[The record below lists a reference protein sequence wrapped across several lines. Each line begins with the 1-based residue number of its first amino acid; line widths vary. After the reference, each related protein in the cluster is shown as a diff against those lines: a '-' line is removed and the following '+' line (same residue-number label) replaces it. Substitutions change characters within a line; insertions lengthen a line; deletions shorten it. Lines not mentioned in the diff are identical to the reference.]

1 MNKLGVNVICF
12 LLPACLSRQFLAG
25 QLWFHGTDAKRLLF
39 ILCLLNLHGLA
50 AQTPTH
56 DNYRIFGYTDGIG
69 NNFDGTLLHFEN
81 GYPEFKIENV
91 KQDYF
96 YYCILCSDSTGNLL
110 FHTDGRQI
118 RNRLHNIMEG
128 GAVINPGQIWIDF
141 YDGYPTIT
149 GGLAI
154 PAPGLENFYY
164 LIHTTLKDGSDLSI
178 LCPELLYS
186 LIDMNANGGLGK
198 VVEKNKVIAKGDL
211 PSPILIKHGNG
222 RDWWLIVGDMVTK
235 TYLIYLIDPEGVHLR
250 QQQNIAPSSLTDYP
264 YAKASPDGSIFVSN
278 DDITG
283 LWIFDFD
290 RCSGLLSHPRV
301 LPYQPPEFRTSTIA
315 FSPDGRFLYPSTHLF
330 VYQLDMQTIDS
341 TYITF
346 DTIARYEYGASP
358 APPYYTHF
366 FLPELAPDGK
376 IYYGTFNNSQAF
388 HVINRPNLPL
398 LSSDMAQRG
407 LMLPR
412 HNKQTRCYFPNYRLG
427 KWLDSPCDTL
437 AFAPGSDQRF
447 HDTQWSG
454 SKIINS
460 TEAIKVLKLPPG
472 FQIPPSSGVGDD
484 KDYNPLN
491 MKTITR
497 KAMAQKAAEKAEK
510 QKIKNE

>member
-1 MNKLGVNVICF
+1 MNRLRINVIGF
-12 LLPACLSRQFLAG
+12 LLLIPSPGQFLVG
-25 QLWFHGTDAKRLLF
+25 QVCLF
-39 ILCLLNLHGLA
+39 GANARCLLSIFFLLNFIHLT

-56 DNYRIFGYTDGIG
+56 DNYRIFGYTDAAG
-69 NNFDGTLLHFEN
+69 NTDGTLLHFES
-81 GYPEFKIENV
+81 GYPQFKIENIQ
-91 KQDYF
+91 QDYF
-96 YYCILCSDSTGNLL
+96 YYCILSSDSTGNLL

-128 GAVINPGQIWIDF
+128 GDVINPGQIWIDF
-141 YDGYPTIT
+141 YDGYPSVAS
-149 GGLAI
+149 GLAI
-154 PAPGLENFYY
+154 PVPGRKNFYY
-164 LIHTTLKDGSDLSI
+164 LIHTTLKDGADLNI
-178 LCPELLYS
+178 FCPELLYS

-198 VVEKNKVIAKGDL
+198 VIEKNKVLATGDL
-211 PSPILIKHGNG
+211 PSPVIVKHGNG
-222 RDWWLIVGDMVTK
+222 RDWWLIVGDYATK
-235 TYLIYLIDPEGVHLR
+235 TYLIYLINAQGITLEHQLT
-250 QQQNIAPSSLTDYP
+250 IAPASLTNQS
-264 YAKASPDGSIFVSN
+264 YAKASEDGSIFVSN
-278 DDITG
+278 DDVMG

-301 LPYQPPEFRTSTIA
+301 LPYQPPAFWTASIA
-315 FSPDGRFLYPSTHLF
+315 FSPDGRFMYPGTHLF

-341 TYITF
+341 TFIAF

-366 FLPELAPDGK
+366 MSPELAPDGK
-376 IYYGTFNNSQAF
+376 IYYPTFNYSQAF
-388 HVINRPNLPL
+388 HVLNRPNLPL

-407 LMLPR
+407 LLLPR
-412 HNKQTRCYFPNYRLG
+412 QNGETRCYFPNYRLG

-437 AFAPGSDQRF
+437 AFTPGSEHRF
-447 HDTQWSG
+447 EDTQWSG

-460 TEAIKVLKLPPG
+460 SEAIKVLKLPPG

-497 KAMAQKAAEKAEK
+497 KAMAQKVAEKAEK